1 MTDEISIV
9 IIIEYLQVY
18 YNGQYNCL
26 FNHTTLGVSTAL
38 KSERKRNIEV
48 SEEDVLAF
56 DTAFAS
62 RLKSLRDERGLKR
75 DWVARQLGV
84 HYNTL
89 KNWELGKSHPGTRDL
104 LALGQIYHMPPTDF
118 LKIQ

>member
-1 MTDEISIV
+1 MK
-9 IIIEYLQVY
+9 
-18 YNGQYNCL
+18 
-26 FNHTTLGVSTAL
+26 A
-38 KSERKRNIEV
+38 ERKRNIEI

-56 DTAFAS
+56 DMAFAN

-75 DWVARQLGV
+75 DWVAKQLGV

-104 LALGQIYHMPPTDF
+104 LALSNIYHINPTDF
-118 LKIQ
+118 LKLP